1 MDKIIKSVYEYCKDS
16 NNSSLEKEIDLF
28 VKNNGLYNKDSI
40 INENQKRDI
49 SLILDK
55 HGILNEGCNIIKV
68 KNYIKESKDILPY
81 LKKCGKISKK
91 LYENVLNIIEGYSI
105 PFSDKTIIDKSNL
118 VKLNES
124 LSYLEHVNKAK
135 AINESLDDLSN
146 LPISEGNFD
155 FDNYQDFLSTFD
167 EKWLSKN
174 EEKLSDLEL
183 WFNNGGSVTMNIF
196 SDSNSLTG
204 FSTTLS
210 WSNGES
216 VIQNH
221 GSINSLVK
229 KYIEDDIA
237 DSFVN
242 EAETPED
249 DDFDMKEYQ
258 LDGNELVPGTYQI
271 IESDHDDFMEFDLIE
286 IISSNG
292 KTVKM
297 KDTAGKDKEIA
308 SEELKGI
315 TAVLYKDYDLILEC
329 IENETVLAEGGI
341 TFNDMKSLIEN
352 NGISY
357 EEIENLLSDMVTN
370 QTTIGSMD
378 KQLIRCDGEKFYKE
392 NVDNFGNTEIFEIG
406 REEVMTYIIFQLIA
420 EKQLNNPTPA
430 DFGYDC
436 KYDTNAIY
444 SKAIVDERLQGEMLS
459 DFIEKWNGIILKFVD
474 AGDPFSD
481 SAVEEILDMFGI
493 RDLAMVNVDG
503 NGQPKPEN
511 KIPIYSQDEIVQFL
525 CSQFEGISRSELEG
539 KITTEKA
546 EEFSN
551 LQVEFYGKEENL
563 ENDES
568 VADRYVDFLLDFI
581 KSCGISISL
590 YR

>member
-341 TFNDMKSLIEN
+341 TFNDMKSLIKN

-378 KQLIRCDGEKFYKE
+378 NQLISCDGEKFYKE

-511 KIPIYSQDEIVQFL
+511 QIPIYSQDEIVQFL